1 MDLETRACDAA
12 GMIDDSIGGELF
24 GCEIEAIQ
32 EPYEGMVFES
42 EDVAKFFYDEYARRI
57 GFISRIVSS
66 RRSERDGS
74 FISRK
79 LACNKEGFNLNS
91 RKIDRV
97 RIRKRHSQREGC
109 MAMMLVKRQ
118 KPGKWI
124 VTKFVKDH
132 NHPMVVNCSKER
144 PTPAYSF
151 QSSKQLKKEPKRE
164 NDEKDKKIQELS
176 SELNRA
182 NRRLAAC
189 QEQLSVFMKLVEDHT
204 QHLTG
209 TVSEIVNNV
218 KELESEEKE
227 LLMSDHR

>member
-1 MDLETRACDAA
+1 MDLETRASDAA
-12 GMIDDSIGGELF
+12 GTIEDSIGEELF
-24 GCEIEAIQ
+24 GFEIEAIQ

-42 EDVAKFFYDEYARRI
+42 EDAAKLFYDEYARRI

-144 PTPAYSF
+144 PTP
-151 QSSKQLKKEPKRE
+151 
-164 NDEKDKKIQELS
+164 DEKDKKIQELS
-176 SELNRA
+176 CELNRA

-209 TVSEIVNNV
+209 TVAEIVKNV
-218 KELESEEKE
+218 KEVESEEKE
-227 LLMSDHR
+227 LIMSDHR